1 MYLVLK
7 NTLYTQ
13 KYKVLMKNLIII
25 LATIF
30 SINSFAAPESI
41 PDRTRGEGP
50 FERLILRGVTVI
62 NGEGAPPVGPMDV
75 LIEGN
80 RIKNIQ
86 SLGLF
91 TPVPE
96 SQRIEVKPGDKVME
110 LEGHYLLP
118 GFIDLH
124 AHFGGDAQGVS
135 AEYVAK
141 LWLGHGITT
150 IREPASGNGLDW
162 VLAHQLRSER
172 NEITAPRIFPY
183 VVFGQGVDGP
193 LLNEEDT
200 RRWVKKIAKQGAKGI
215 KFFGAPADIM
225 NFALDEAG
233 KQGLGSTMHHSQ
245 LDVVNWNVLDSA
257 RAGMTSMEHWYGLPE
272 AMFVDKIIQDYP
284 ADYNYTNEQHR
295 FGEAGRLWAQTAK
308 PGSEKWKQ
316 VRDELIALDF
326 TLNPTLTI
334 YEASRDLMRE
344 MNADWHKEYTPPAL
358 WQFFQ
363 PSLISHGSY
372 WHDWTTADE
381 IAWKNN
387 FRIWMQFLNDYKNH
401 GGRVTLGSDAGYIW
415 KLYGFGYIREMEL
428 LQEAGFHPLE
438 VLRSATYQAAEVLDM
453 EDQIGSIRVGKLADL
468 VIVAENPV
476 ANFKVLYGTGH
487 FKLGADNKPERV
499 GGVKYT
505 IKDGI
510 VFDAKELL
518 SDVREIVRKA
528 KAEDENST
536 DQ

>member
-1 MYLVLK
+1 
-7 NTLYTQ
+7 
-13 KYKVLMKNLIII
+13 MKNLIRLLIVF
-25 LATIF
+25 LSVNA
-30 SINSFAAPESI
+30 FAVPESI
-41 PDRTRGEGP
+41 PDRVRGEGP
-50 FERLILRGVTVI
+50 FERLILRGVIIV

-80 RIKNIQ
+80 RISEIRN
-86 SLGLF
+86 LGLYKPIPEAKRI
-91 TPVPE
+91 PV
-96 SQRIEVKPGDKVME
+96 QPGDRVME

-124 AHFGGDAQGVS
+124 AHFGGDDQGVS

-150 IREPASGNGLDW
+150 IREPGSFNGLDW
-162 VLAHQLRSER
+162 ILAHKARSEK
-172 NEITAPRIFPY
+172 NEIAAPRIFPY
-183 VVFGQGVDGP
+183 IGFGLGETGP
-193 LLNEEDT
+193 FLTEEET
-200 RRWVKKIAKQGAKGI
+200 RRWVRKIAKKGASGI
-215 KFFGAPADIM
+215 KFFGAPANIM
-225 NFALDEAG
+225 QAALDEAG
-233 KQGLGSTMHHSQ
+233 KQGLGSAMHHAQ

-257 RAGMTSMEHWYGLPE
+257 RAGLTSMEHWYGLPE
-272 AMFVDKIIQDYP
+272 SMFVDKVIQDYP
-284 ADYNYTNEQHR
+284 LDYNYTNEQHR

-308 PGSEKWKQ
+308 PGSEKWNQ
-316 VRDELIALDF
+316 VRDELISLDF

-334 YEASRDLMRE
+334 YEASHDLMRE
-344 MNADWHKEYTPPAL
+344 MNADWQKEYTPPAL

-381 IAWKNN
+381 VAWKNN

-438 VLRSATYQAAEVLDM
+438 VIRSATYLGAEVLNM
-453 EDQIGSIRVGKLADL
+453 EDQIGSVRPGKLADL
-468 VIVAENPV
+468 VITEENPI

-510 VFDAKELL
+510 VFNAKELL
-518 SDVREIVRKA
+518 ADVRKIVREA
-528 KAEDENST
+528 KAESGSSGEP
-536 DQ
+536 